1 MIFDYSDAEEL
12 ALFQDYKKEYEAQ
25 LSESYR
31 KQKKLEMLSTLFR
44 SMEDI
49 EMARYLEQ
57 MIVEQVTQRVTIR
70 QYISDCDVEIAK
82 LELRRRNSI

>member
-25 LSESYR
+25 LNESYR